1 LGLVVAGCFGKYILS
16 IDCSVGPQQI
26 QAKENGQ
33 AATPNQNPAANGPVM
48 IDLSQPNIKNAEGDT
63 EHSYKQQNRFCD
75 IRITDIAIGLFT
87 YCLVVVGAFQLYRQ
101 EFILRESERAHVFAG
116 PSGRIETGNNFVVYL
131 ETYNYGRT
139 AGIIKKIYAEFSAT
153 EPTKEINYAAVGAEY
168 IYDYLIKP
176 NSLGEAMDPFRSTSN
191 AECYFIG
198 FVSYVD
204 MFRKHHI
211 SKFCV
216 RIQPPGPGQ
225 RGRYVPVGPPALNG
239 WT

>member
-1 LGLVVAGCFGKYILS
+1 VAGCFGKYILS
-16 IDCSVGPQQI
+16 ADCSLIGSQQI
-26 QAKENGQ
+26 QTKENGQ
-33 AATPNQNPAANGPVM
+33 AATPNQNSTTNVLAKV
-48 IDLSQPNIKNAEGDT
+48 DLPQSDIKNAEGNA
-63 EHSYKQQNRFCD
+63 EHPRTHQNGFCD

-116 PSGRIETGNNFVVYL
+116 PAPNMEVGNNFVISL
-131 ETYNYGRT
+131 DIYNYGRT

-153 EPTKEINYAAVGAEY
+153 EPTEEINYEAIGPEY
-168 IYDYLIKP
+168 IFDYLIKP
-176 NSLGEAMDPFRSTSN
+176 NSAGETTDPFRSTSMN
-191 AECYFIG
+191 DRYFIG

-204 MFRKHHI
+204 MFRKPHM

-216 RIQPPGPGQ
+216 RIDPPAIGQ
-225 RGRYVPVGPPALNG
+225 RGRYVPVGPAALND